1 MKVKA
6 GYILRKLGPHYI
18 IVGEG
23 VEQMGSSKMLQINS
37 SAAFV
42 WENIATL
49 DSFTVDDVVKLLCSH
64 YGIDVATAKVDAAEL
79 IDVFCSKGLID
90 CK

>member
-23 VEQMGSSKMLQINS
+23 IEQMGSSKMLQINS

-42 WENIATL
+42 WESISAM
-49 DSFTVDDVVKLLCSH
+49 DSFIVGDVAKLLCSN
-64 YGIDVATAKVDAAEL
+64 YGIDMAIAEEDAAE
-79 IDVFCSKGLID
+79 IVDTFCRYGLID
-90 CK
+90 CN